1 MLFLIFSLPSHIFL
15 GICRSINKTN
25 LASKAKGTVAGDEL
39 INHCKWTMRRDGLDK
54 RLSDEK
60 NFKKERNSTG

>member
-1 MLFLIFSLPSHIFL
+1 M
-15 GICRSINKTN
+15 N
-25 LASKAKGTVAGDEL
+25 LARKAKSTVAGDEI

-60 NFKKERNSTG
+60 NFNKERNSTG